1 MTVFVFVLVS
11 AINIGLLLF
20 LIRKRGWASI
30 EGLCAAYLLAIIVSD
45 NVEVLIRAWF
55 WPETLPLG
63 PDEIN
68 LRIYPT
74 IVHILGIGA
83 LLVGLSLADLRPR
96 SLSRM
101 LSPSETRSL
110 IHIGMALVLIGTAM
124 FGIAVSRGLATGF
137 TTMEG
142 YTAMVEQSGA
152 FLYRGADVA
161 LLGLVLLFA
170 TLRGIP
176 RGIAAVAVVLTPIL
190 AMFNKGGLEKSLL
203 WAAVAYSVYQSK
215 NFKRLFR
222 RGTAWTIG
230 VPAALVLV
238 LVTIGL
244 KSQYRLGA
252 EVTTTSD
259 SLLVGLA
266 PVRARYSSDG
276 LYRGYSQLTTY
287 MRNGW
292 APQFDGR
299 ILVYTLTAWI
309 PGNIYPNKPDHPTRH
324 TGFMVYSDNH
334 NYAGDAS
341 AFTLVGIA
349 YADFGV
355 ASVVCYLLAGGV
367 ILGLVRRTANRPGGN
382 LYYHVGYL
390 FLCVFGACSAESG
403 LLLIFYVL
411 ALAAGVMGLT
421 WLLVHLT
428 IPEARLGY
436 RRRRAQPHA
445 LSRRTDEC

>member
-1 MTVFVFVLVS
+1 MTVLVFVLVS

-20 LIRKRGWASI
+20 LIRKRGWVSS
-30 EGLCAAYLLAIIVSD
+30 EGLCACYLLAIVVSD

-63 PDEIN
+63 PDDIN

-74 IVHILGIGA
+74 IIHILGIGA
-83 LLVGLSLADLRPR
+83 LLLGLSLADPRPR
-96 SLSRM
+96 PMSRA
-101 LSPSETRSL
+101 LGPSETRSL
-110 IHIGMALVLIGTAM
+110 IHIGIALVLIGAVM
-124 FGIAVSRGLATGF
+124 FGVALYRGSPTGF
-137 TTMEG
+137 TTTED
-142 YTAMVEQSGA
+142 YKAVVEQKGA
-152 FLYRGADVA
+152 FLYRGADIA
-161 LLGLVLLFA
+161 LLGLVLLLA
-170 TLRGIP
+170 NGRGI
-176 RGIAAVAVVLTPIL
+176 RKGILAVAVVLTPIFTL
-190 AMFNKGGLEKSLL
+190 FNKGGLEKSLL
-203 WAAVAYSVYQSK
+203 WATVAYSVYQSK
-215 NFKRLFR
+215 HFR
-222 RGTAWTIG
+222 QLLRRRTTWIIG
-230 VPAALVLV
+230 LPAALVLV
-238 LVTIGL
+238 LLTIGL
-244 KSQYRLGA
+244 KNRYRAGA
-252 EVTTTSD
+252 EVTSTSQA
-259 SLLVGLA
+259 LVAGWG
-266 PVRARYSSDG
+266 PVSARYSSDG

-309 PGNIYPNKPDHPTRH
+309 PSNIYPNKPDHPTRH